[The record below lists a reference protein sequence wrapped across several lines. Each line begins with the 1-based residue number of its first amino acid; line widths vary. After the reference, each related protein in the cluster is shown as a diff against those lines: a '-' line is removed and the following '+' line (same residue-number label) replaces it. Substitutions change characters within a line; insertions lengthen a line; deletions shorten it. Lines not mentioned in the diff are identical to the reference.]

1 MRCSLIIIQL
11 LLLFK
16 CQFSKPRLSGKT
28 TMAIKHLS
36 KDSVEPPKVPGS
48 LRFYSMRFCPYAQRV
63 QLVLNAKGMP
73 HDTVFIDL
81 SDKPE
86 WYLKIYPAGKVPALI
101 YDDKFLSESLLL
113 ADFLDKQYPEPPL
126 QTSSPLQTILDKL
139 LIESF
144 GKVGTAFYKLMMTT
158 KEIEKKNFDELIAS
172 LIPIETELVERGTKF
187 FGGNKPNMVDY
198 MIWPWFERLDAINP
212 YSNGTFVIPFED
224 KFPRLTQW
232 KSLMIADKAVAP
244 YYITPE
250 KHAEHFTK
258 KKAGLPAY
266 DI

>member
-1 MRCSLIIIQL
+1 
-11 LLLFK
+11 
-16 CQFSKPRLSGKT
+16 
-28 TMAIKHLS
+28 MAIKHLS

-63 QLVLNAKGMP
+63 QLVLNAKGIL
-73 HDTVFIDL
+73 HDTVFINL

-86 WYLKIYPAGKVPALI
+86 WFLNIFSAGKVPALI
-101 YDDKFLSESLLL
+101 YENKFLSESLLL
-113 ADFLDKQYPEPPL
+113 ADFLDEQYPEPPL
-126 QTSSPLQTILDKL
+126 HDNNPLQKILDKL
-139 LIESF
+139 VIESF

-158 KEIEKKNFDELIAS
+158 KEIEKNNFDELVNS
-172 LIPIETELVERGTKF
+172 LIPIETELAERGSTF
-187 FGGNKPNMVDY
+187 FGGNKPSMVDY

-212 YSNGTFVIPFED
+212 FSHGAFVIPFES
-224 KFPRLTQW
+224 KFPRLTKW
-232 KSLMIADKAVAP
+232 KSLMIVDNAVAP

-258 KKAGLPAY
+258 RKAGLPAY